1 MNTAAVRRLWA
12 WPTALGGGI
21 SFGLV
26 CALVADGSWDVTGA
40 LCLAAPGAF
49 CLWLTA
55 RRPVR
60 GRAADAPLNGSG
72 VDADRGPSSGRIT
85 DGHLRDGQ

>member
-1 MNTAAVRRLWA
+1 MNAAAVRRLWA
-12 WPTALGGGI
+12 WPTALGAGI

-60 GRAADAPLNGSG
+60 RPGAPLDT
-72 VDADRGPSSGRIT
+72 DAVGTDRGPSPGPTI